1 MADVICVVCNRV
13 NDARAERCWF
23 CGAVLPAAVPGMQ
36 PPEDGKDFGD
46 PSGEQRDRNVDTVPD
61 WLLRIREKE
70 RIARL
75 LKEGK
80 PVEDGE
86 RSEQVE
92 GTAETLNP
100 DQTDNAA
107 GEPGQQLP
115 ESNDVNTEAKS
126 SPEVLPEF
134 SPAALSSE
142 DSPEGFAGDLQG
154 VSQPGENGTEEV
166 IQPSFQGGEDLP
178 AVAVAPAKIEDA
190 SQLRGIGVFPAWH
203 PSDLVAY
210 EGIVAAQETSG
221 LNLRSAEEQGLLDI
235 QGDTGL
241 STADLPGGSGVD
253 LLVSNRQRENAELF
267 RQLLEAP
274 PPGKAADA
282 GLRAGRAWISRL
294 LVAILIFLALL
305 IPLLFSGAPGV
316 APKLY
321 ANEVVS
327 AFQVMEQITPQR
339 PVLLAADFEAASTGE
354 MKWISRYV
362 LAPALSRNLP
372 ITIMSTNLF
381 GSVIMEEYARDL
393 LKEINPAPG
402 GGIVN
407 LGYLP
412 GGTIGL
418 MSLAEDWKK
427 ALPYTTELQVSG
439 DVPMLKSLGRLSDF
453 GGVLVFTDSA
463 ETAKAWVEQVAPAL
477 GSTPLLMVVSAQ
489 AAPMLQ
495 PYYDSGQVDGI
506 ISGVYGALVFDRL
519 AQNSQSPGSLF
530 ASYQLTLLAVAML
543 ILVGGLSYFIFKSM
557 SSDKG

>member
-23 CGAVLPAAVPGMQ
+23 CGAMLPAAVPGMQ
-36 PPEDGKDFGD
+36 PPDDVKDVGEL
-46 PSGEQRDRNVDTVPD
+46 SGEQKDRNVERVPD

-75 LKEGK
+75 LREGK

-86 RSEQVE
+86 SSEQAKDS
-92 GTAETLNP
+92 AEADIP
-100 DQTDNAA
+100 DQTGNTA
-107 GEPGQQLP
+107 GEPGQQLL
-115 ESNDVNTEAKS
+115 ESNNVNTEPQS
-126 SPEVLPEF
+126 SPEASPEF
-134 SPAALSSE
+134 SQAALSSE
-142 DSPEGFAGDLQG
+142 DSLEGFTGNLQG
-154 VSQPGENGTEEV
+154 VSQPGEGGTEEV
-166 IQPSFQGGEDLP
+166 IQPSLQGGEDLP
-178 AVAVAPAKIEDA
+178 AVGVAPAKIEDT
-190 SQLRGIGVFPAWH
+190 SQVRGIGVFPAWH
-203 PSDLVAY
+203 PSD
-210 EGIVAAQETSG
+210 AAAVTGKDGARKPYG
-221 LNLRSAEEQGLLDI
+221 LNLQSGAEQGLLDT
-235 QGDTGL
+235 QGNAGL
-241 STADLPGGSGVD
+241 STADLPGGLGED
-253 LLVSNRQRENAELF
+253 LLVSDRQRENAELF

-294 LVAILIFLALL
+294 LVAIFIFLALL

-327 AFQVMEQITPQR
+327 AFQVMQQFTPQR
-339 PVLLAADFEAASTGE
+339 PVLVAADFEAASTGE
-354 MKWISRYV
+354 MKWISRYI

-381 GSVIMEEYARDL
+381 GSVIMEEYASDL
-393 LKEINPAPG
+393 LKETNPAPG

-557 SSDKG
+557 SSDRG